1 MKMRPATK
9 PIPSMIMVAHQP
21 RLTSHLFSGKSDG
34 AVLLSYGF
42 GPWSPGSRIC
52 SFVMKVLHMGAS
64 KHKLNRLAT
73 VLCRFVWNGKE
84 VVEAQGREPK
94 GLENAS
100 CFDRAGF
107 KLAAV
112 SKRFL
117 QASFPLQD
125 LGTRY
130 IAQVLFRQSSKT
142 AGRVSPFSQ
151 RWHVSGGTS
160 PRKRASDPLKRCTR
174 LWAHLTAIYGAYGI
188 CATDAINRLTGRL
201 VLDNGHGQVY
211 GDLILCSPTAW
222 YSLGTGN
229 CGRRII
235 VKGPA
240 HGH

>member
-1 MKMRPATK
+1 MRNDQVLHNAIADGERDRIKGNSAPLGLGL
-9 PIPSMIMVAHQP
+9 VV
-21 RLTSHLFSGKSDG
+21 RFVSHLS
-34 AVLLSYGF
+34 
-42 GPWSPGSRIC
+42 
-52 SFVMKVLHMGAS
+52 LHMCVS

-94 GLENAS
+94 GLGFAS
-100 CFDRAGF
+100 SFNRAGL
-107 KLAAV
+107 KLAKNETDV
-112 SKRFL
+112 THLTFRDN
-117 QASFPLQD
+117 PLPK
-125 LGTRY
+125 LP
-130 IAQVLFRQSSKT
+130 V
-142 AGRVSPFSQ
+142 RVSPFSQ

-160 PRKRASDPLKRCTR
+160 PLTRASDPSKRCTR
-174 LWAHLTAIYGAYGI
+174 LWTHLTALYGAYGI

-229 CGRRII
+229 CGRRTIA
-235 VKGPA
+235 KGMA